1 MTRKAPKIEWFAQE
15 FRTSFISPKLPM
27 QATQP
32 VRTTL
37 KLIAPLSGILLPIE
51 SVPDPVFA
59 QKMVGDGISIDPVST
74 HLKAPCEGEVI
85 QLHPSH
91 HAVSIKSA
99 EGIEILMHVGLDTV
113 ELRGKGFTPKVQEG
127 DRVKTGDDLIE
138 FDIDYVALHAKSLLT
153 QVVVTNSD
161 RVAEFV
167 PQSGQVTAGT
177 DIALELALEAGEEA
191 VAEVVGEVVTSEPIS
206 IGNPQGLHA
215 RPAAVLVNLAKKYS
229 SQVSLHRGS
238 DRANAKSVVSIMV
251 MQVALGD
258 TVTLEA
264 TGNDAK
270 AAITHL
276 TEAIKSGLGEE
287 GAAPVAAP
295 ASIAQSDL
303 KAPPPQPKSDDPNI
317 ILGVAASSGLALGK
331 AYRVRQQQVEV
342 AEAGES
348 PEAERRR
355 LEDAIAQANRE
366 VESLRAKIHGQGN
379 PGKAAIF
386 AAHQEILQ
394 DPELMH
400 VTTSAINKG

>member
-1 MTRKAPKIEWFAQE
+1 MQ
-15 FRTSFISPKLPM
+15 TS
-27 QATQP
+27 QP
-32 VRTTL
+32 VRTAL
-37 KLIAPLSGILLPIE
+37 QLAAPLSGILLPLE

-59 QKMVGDGISIDPVST
+59 QKMVGDGISIDPISPLV
-74 HLKAPCEGEVI
+74 KAPCDGVVI

-91 HAVSIKSA
+91 HAITVKSDD
-99 EGIEILMHVGLDTV
+99 GIEILVHVGLDTV
-113 ELRGKGFTPKVQEG
+113 ELRGEGFIPKVHEG
-127 DRVKTGDDLIE
+127 DRVKIGDDLIE

-153 QVVVTNSD
+153 QMVVTNSD
-161 RVAEFV
+161 RVAQFV
-167 PQSGQVTAGT
+167 PQTGQVMAGE
-177 DIALELALEAGEEA
+177 DIALELTLKAEREA
-191 VAEVVGEVVTSEPIS
+191 VTEAVGEVVTSEPIA

-215 RPAAVLVNLAKKYS
+215 RPAAVLVNMAKKYS
-229 SQVSLHRGS
+229 SQVSLLRGG
-238 DRANAKSVVSIMV
+238 DRANAKSVVSIMA

-258 TVTLEA
+258 TLTLEA
-264 TGNDAK
+264 MGDDAK
-270 AAITHL
+270 AAITDL
-276 TEAIKSGLGEE
+276 TAAIKSGLGEE